1 MLLIHETIT
10 NDYIA
15 GPGNRQILLKRFFF
29 REHGRLYV
37 YTSSMPELEQS
48 EDSIVEDT
56 ERYCVLFQIQC
67 LWRTQKDVHMT

>member
-15 GPGNRQILLKRFFF
+15 GPGTRQILLKRFFF

-37 YTSSMPELEQS
+37 YTSSIPEQILEHS
-48 EDSIVEDT
+48 EDEIREDT
-56 ERYCVLFQIQC
+56 ERYTVVFQIQC
-67 LWRTQKDVHMT
+67 FWRT

>member
-37 YTSSMPELEQS
+37 YTSSTAENLVEHS
-48 EDSIVEDT
+48 EDEIREDT
-56 ERYCVLFQIQC
+56 ERYTVLF
-67 LWRTQKDVHMT
+67 